1 MAGGKET
8 PRQKMIGMM
17 YLVLTALLALN
28 ISKEVLNGF
37 VKVENSL
44 QATQRTLKGKV
55 NETFATM
62 EVKYDQNKEKV
73 GPFMDEAREVRERSD
88 NLVNYITQLKG
99 RCMATSEGKYNDAV
113 ENDFVNFIG
122 KDEKG
127 MDTTINLSVIRKKD
141 EYQELTAFM
150 VGSEPQ
156 KPKYDE
162 NNPWSATALR
172 KNLEAYRDYLK
183 GVKLVDSK
191 GQTRELPEYIK
202 VQLDERFTFDNE
214 MEDGKEVLWEAA
226 NFFDVPLAA
235 VMPLMSKM
243 IVDVQDAQEDVL
255 SWLLGGIEAKSYKFT
270 DLMPLVVPESNYIL
284 RGDSFRAD
292 VLLAAYDATNA
303 PDIFVEGDKWDG
315 RDSSMLE
322 YEGMEGLNIGTDG
335 MGKLRIS
342 TRGMSLG
349 DMNFKGLIRYQGPDG
364 NIEPYSFYTPTITVA
379 EPALVVSPTKMNVFY
394 RGVENPVE
402 VSVPGVA
409 QDKINVRIDG
419 GHSIKKQPG
428 GSYVVEPSSNS
439 SVREANITVSA
450 ELPDGS
456 TKSLPS
462 KNFRVKRIPDPVAF
476 WTGKKPTDK
485 GITKAEILSFA
496 PVAAR
501 MEGFDFDVKVRVR
514 SFTLR
519 IAKDGSFSD
528 LPSGN
533 NRLTPD
539 QREALKRVRRGNIIY
554 LEDILV
560 SMPDGTERDLPPM
573 KLKITG

>member
-1 MAGGKET
+1 
-8 PRQKMIGMM
+8 M

-99 RCMATSEGKYNDAV
+99 RCMAVSEGSYNDAV

-162 NNPWSATALR
+162 NDPWSATALR

-349 DMNFKGLIRYQGPDG
+349 DMSFKGLIRYQGPDG

-409 QDKINVRIDG
+409 QDKINVSIDG

-428 GSYVVEPSSNS
+428 GSYVVEPNSNS

-456 TKSLPS
+456 TKSLPA

>member
-1 MAGGKET
+1 
-8 PRQKMIGMM
+8 M

-88 NLVNYITQLKG
+88 ELVNYITQLKG
-99 RCMATSEGKYNDAV
+99 RCMAASEGKYNDAV

-122 KDEKG
+122 KDENG
-127 MDTTINLSVIRKKD
+127 MDTTINLSVIGKKD

-156 KPKYDE
+156 NPKYDE

-172 KNLEAYRDYLK
+172 KNLELYRDYLK

-303 PDIFVEGDKWDG
+303 PDIFVDGDKWDG

-456 TKSLPS
+456 TKSLPA